1 MFGATCTMHKDTT
14 TIHTPVL
21 LDAVLELANPTKGA
35 SYLDVT
41 AGYGGHAKAIFE
53 KTSAPERA
61 TLVDRDSTAI
71 DALQPLAAEGAR
83 LLHSD
88 FLSASQKLAAEGA
101 KYDIILADLGVSS
114 LHLDMAE
121 RGFSFTQNG
130 PLDMRMD
137 VRSTLT
143 ADEIV
148 NTWKATD
155 IEDILKRYG
164 EEWSAR
170 AVAAA
175 IVANRPIDTT
185 AELAEVVK
193 KALPG
198 RAGKKT
204 HPATKTFQ
212 ALRIAVNDEL
222 GQLENALALWLDMLS
237 PGGRLLVISFHSLE
251 DRLVKQAFADVSG
264 DGYDAEFRL
273 LTKRPIVADD
283 TEIVLNPRSRS
294 AKLRGVAN
302 IKNQKKGE

>member
-1 MFGATCTMHKDTT
+1 MHKDIT

-21 LDAVLELANPTKGA
+21 LDAVLRLADPAEGA

-41 AGYGGHAKAIFE
+41 AGYGGHAKAILE
-53 KTSAPERA
+53 RTHAPEKA

-71 DALQPLAAEGAR
+71 DALQPLEAEGAR
-83 LLHSD
+83 LLHND

-101 KYDIILADLGVSS
+101 RYDIILADLGVSS

-121 RGFSFTQNG
+121 RGFSFAQNG

-137 VRSTLT
+137 VRNELT
-143 ADEIV
+143 ADVIV
-148 NTWKATD
+148 NTWKESD

-170 AVAAA
+170 AVAKA
-175 IVANRPIDTT
+175 IIGHRPIHDTKT
-185 AELAEVVK
+185 LADIIK

-198 RAGKKT
+198 KAAKKI

-222 GQLENALALWLDMLS
+222 GQLESALSIWLQLLS

-264 DGYDAEFRL
+264 GGYDAEFKL
-273 LTKRPIVADD
+273 LTKRPITADD
-283 TEIVLNPRSRS
+283 NEIVFNPRSRS

>member
-1 MFGATCTMHKDTT
+1 MHKDTT
-14 TIHTPVL
+14 NIHTPVL
-21 LDAVLELANPTKGA
+21 LDAVLRLANPAEGA
-35 SYLDVT
+35 SYLDAT
-41 AGYGGHAKAIFE
+41 AGYGGHATAILE
-53 KTSAPERA
+53 RTKAPEKA
-61 TLVDRDSTAI
+61 TLVDRDSTAV
-71 DALQPLAAEGAR
+71 DALQPLAAKGAR
-83 LLHSD
+83 VVHSD
-88 FLSASQKLAAEGA
+88 FLSASQALAAEGA
-101 KYDIILADLGVSS
+101 TYDIILADLGVSS

-121 RGFSFTQNG
+121 RGFSFAQNG

-137 VRSTLT
+137 VRTTLT
-143 ADEIV
+143 ADTIV
-148 NTWKATD
+148 NTWKPSE

-175 IVANRPIDTT
+175 IVGHRPIHDTAT
-185 AELAEVVK
+185 LADVVK
-193 KALPG
+193 AALPG

-222 GQLENALALWLDMLS
+222 GQLEAALAIWLGMLS

-251 DRLVKQAFADVSG
+251 DRIVKQAFADVSG
-264 DGYDAEFRL
+264 DGYDAEFQL
-273 LTKRPIVADD
+273 LTKRPIVADS
-283 TEIVLNPRSRS
+283 TEIVSNPRSRS

>member
-1 MFGATCTMHKDTT
+1 MHKDTT

-21 LDAVLELANPTKGA
+21 LDAVLELANPTEGA

-41 AGYGGHAKAIFE
+41 AGYGGHARAILE
-53 KTSAPERA
+53 KTGAPEKA

-71 DALQPLAAEGAR
+71 DALQPFAAEGVR

-88 FLSASQKLAAEGA
+88 FLTASKELAAEGA
-101 KYDIILADLGVSS
+101 TYDIILADLGVSS

-143 ADEIV
+143 ADDIV

-222 GQLENALALWLDMLS
+222 GQLEAALAIWLHMLS

-264 DGYDAEFRL
+264 EGYDAEFQL

-283 TEIVLNPRSRS
+283 TEIVSNPRSRS

-302 IKNQKKGE
+302 IKNKKKGE

>member
-1 MFGATCTMHKDTT
+1 MHKDTT

-21 LDAVLELANPTKGA
+21 LDAVLELANPTEGA

-41 AGYGGHAKAIFE
+41 AGYGGHARAILE
-53 KTSAPERA
+53 KTGAPEKA

-71 DALQPLAAEGAR
+71 DALQPFAAEGVR

-88 FLSASQKLAAEGA
+88 FLTASKELAAEGA
-101 KYDIILADLGVSS
+101 TYDIILADLGVSS

-143 ADEIV
+143 ADDIV
-148 NTWKATD
+148 NTWKTTD

-222 GQLENALALWLDMLS
+222 GQLEAALAIWLHMLS

-264 DGYDAEFRL
+264 EGYDAEFQL

-283 TEIVLNPRSRS
+283 TEIVSNPRSRS

-302 IKNQKKGE
+302 IKNKKKGE

>member
-1 MFGATCTMHKDTT
+1 MHKDIT

-21 LDAVLELANPTKGA
+21 LDAVLRLADPAEGA

-41 AGYGGHAKAIFE
+41 AGYGGHAKAILE
-53 KTSAPERA
+53 RTHAPEKA

-71 DALQPLAAEGAR
+71 DALRPLEAEGAR
-83 LLHSD
+83 LLHND

-101 KYDIILADLGVSS
+101 RYDIILADLGVSS

-121 RGFSFTQNG
+121 RGFSFAQNG

-137 VRSTLT
+137 VRNELT
-143 ADEIV
+143 ADVIV
-148 NTWKATD
+148 NTWKESD

-170 AVAAA
+170 AVAKA
-175 IVANRPIDTT
+175 IIGHRPIHDTKT
-185 AELAEVVK
+185 LADIIK

-198 RAGKKT
+198 KAAKKI

-222 GQLENALALWLDMLS
+222 GQLESALSIWLQLLS

-264 DGYDAEFRL
+264 GGYDAEFKL
-273 LTKRPIVADD
+273 LTKRPITADD
-283 TEIVLNPRSRS
+283 NEIVFNPRSRS